1 MAIKDPLMFITIEE
15 FKNWKGFNK
24 SLFDEVTTPD
34 SEIRYA
40 IEIASSNIDFLSGF
54 TISKKW
60 PEINPTKFTDN
71 IQTATTHYVNFL
83 LGKGVEYA
91 RGQASIGQGGITYSQ
106 NNPEDPYYI
115 VPQVFNYLKEINEY
129 PIMQGFNLNVSSKQ
143 NWFKKFMG
151 NGGEQNPWEIY
162 VQFTNIK
169 SSDDRTKITITH
181 PKNIMG
187 SVVDID
193 TRGIKSFDNLTT
205 LELFTKYFSNDTMKL
220 VDGKEGQ
227 EKKVISATGG
237 NSLWEINIDNPNFIK
252 SKDDKGISANDKR
265 IIDVGTPTFLTD
277 ATNKVYVDDLLDKKQ
292 DKIDNLQDKIF
303 NNKDDKD
310 STRRLVNEIIKTNV
324 GGKTLIYRNNPVITD
339 DLDIPNKKYIDDKI
353 DKKQDKENWVVIGK
367 KVDNRTWDNFN
378 IDLNKTYRVFITWHR
393 NAPEQNGYPLML
405 LFKSAKAVGTGTWTL
420 LIGKIDNK
428 DASLILKADYTKSTN
443 KWSLFIKC
451 EIDGGAIFSFEEL
464 KENTYQI
471 TSNTL
476 NITSPS
482 VINIDKPIKINSKSL
497 ETNEIEENNWDIELK
512 NNPPTPS
519 PTIPQWK
526 EVGTR
531 EKNKLDNWQITYDF
545 QENKH
550 YRIYYSWS
558 IYNPVYTIQ
567 EFIITNKKIAGVQI
581 QTFNDSANIVI
592 LSVQHAKLITIYTGK
607 GNLKGNVWKLEELQ
621 E

>member
-60 PEINPTKFTDN
+60 PEINTTKFTDN

-106 NNPEDPYYI
+106 NNPEDPYFI
-115 VPQVFNYLKEINEY
+115 PPQVFNYLKEINEY

-143 NWFKKFMG
+143 NWFKKIMG

-187 SVVDID
+187 SVLDID

-227 EKKVISATGG
+227 EKKVISATSG
-237 NSLWEINIDNPNFIK
+237 NSLWEVDKDNTNFIK

-277 ATNKVYVDDLLDKKQ
+277 ATNKEYVDKKQ
-292 DKIDNLQDKIF
+292 DKLIAGENIKIDKETNTISATGGSGESLWLIDPNSPNIIQPKEKRIITSNNTRIVYIADPTQPQDAVNLRTLNKNIPDLTDYYKKEEVDKE
-303 NNKDDKD
+303 
-310 STRRLVNEIIKTNV
+310 LE
-324 GGKTLIYRNNPVITD
+324 
-339 DLDIPNKKYIDDKI
+339 DKI
-353 DKKQDKENWVVIGK
+353 DKTQFQYAFVLNTFGTEIPNLETKDKTIV
-367 KVDNRTWDNFN
+367 
-378 IDLNKTYRVFITWHR
+378 
-393 NAPEQNGYPLML
+393 
-405 LFKSAKAVGTGTWTL
+405 
-420 LIGKIDNK
+420 
-428 DASLILKADYTKSTN
+428 
-443 KWSLFIKC
+443 
-451 EIDGGAIFSFEEL
+451 GAINEL
-464 KENTYQI
+464 KEKIKDKKFSNDYFKYNT
-471 TSNTL
+471 
-476 NITSPS
+476 
-482 VINIDKPIKINSKSL
+482 
-497 ETNEIEENNWDIELK
+497 ETNEILLNDEENSLLCRDLLENNEYKLLK
-512 NNPPTPS
+512 TQNKKLLQAINEILEKQPQPS
-519 PTIPQWK
+519 PSGSNWK

-531 EKNKLDNWQITYDF
+531 EKNKWDNWQITYDF

-550 YRIYYSWS
+550 YRVYYSWS

-567 EFIITNKKIAGVQI
+567 EFIITDKKIAGVQI
-581 QTFNDSANIVI
+581 QIFNDSANIVI
-592 LSVQHAKLITIYTGK
+592 LSVQHAKLITIYTVK

>member
-1 MAIKDPLMFITIEE
+1 MFITIEE

-129 PIMQGFNLNVSSKQ
+129 PTMQGFNLNVSPKQ

-151 NGGEQNPWEIY
+151 TGGEQNPWEIY
-162 VQFTNIK
+162 LQTINLK
-169 SSDDRTKITITH
+169 SSDHRTKINITH

-205 LELFTKYFSNDTMKL
+205 LELFTKYFSNDSLQL

-227 EKKVISATGG
+227 EEKVISAIGG
-237 NSLWEINIDNPNFIK
+237 ELLWEVDKDNPNFIH

-277 ATNKVYVDDLLDKKQ
+277 GTNKEYVDNLLDKKQ
-292 DKIDNLQDKIF
+292 NINDEDLQTVAKQIVF
-303 NNKDDKD
+303 AINENKE
-310 STRRLVNEIIKTNV
+310 N
-324 GGKTLIYRNNPVITD
+324 
-339 DLDIPNKKYIDDKI
+339 I
-353 DKKQDKENWVVIGK
+353 DKKQDKEIWKVISKSKNNREWDTFEINFNTVYRVIITLDRLPVNQANIKHKVEFKTGNYLGGDYLLAK
-367 KVDNRTWDNFN
+367 FKIKNEDVILTLTVKGSSFDCSLYLKGGDINYGAILSLEELQNTIKVDVTPK
-378 IDLNKTYRVFITWHR
+378 L
-393 NAPEQNGYPLML
+393 
-405 LFKSAKAVGTGTWTL
+405 
-420 LIGKIDNK
+420 
-428 DASLILKADYTKSTN
+428 
-443 KWSLFIKC
+443 
-451 EIDGGAIFSFEEL
+451 
-464 KENTYQI
+464 
-471 TSNTL
+471 
-476 NITSPS
+476 
-482 VINIDKPIKINSKSL
+482 KINSKSL
-497 ETNEIEENNWDIELK
+497 ETNEVEENCWDIELP
-512 NNPPTPS
+512 NNPTPS
-519 PTIPQWK
+519 PSGSNWK
-526 EVGTR
+526 EVGIR
-531 EKNKLDNWQITYDF
+531 EKNKWDNWQITYDF
-545 QENKH
+545 IVNKH
-550 YRIYYSWS
+550 YRVYYSWS

-567 EFIITNKKIAGVQI
+567 EFIITDNKIAGVPI
-581 QTFNDSANIVI
+581 QTFNDSVNIVI
-592 LSVQHAKLITIYTGK
+592 LSVQHAKLITIYSGK
-607 GNLKGNVWKLEELQ
+607 GNLKGNVWKLQELQ
-621 E
+621 G

>member
-162 VQFTNIK
+162 VQSNNIK

-193 TRGIKSFDNLTT
+193 TRGIKTNID
-205 LELFTKYFSNDTMKL
+205 
-220 VDGKEGQ
+220 
-227 EKKVISATGG
+227 
-237 NSLWEINIDNPNFIK
+237 NSLWEVDKDNINFVK
-252 SKDDKGISANDKR
+252 LKDDKGISANDKR

-405 LFKSAKAVGTGTWTL
+405 LFKSAQAVGTGTWTL

-512 NNPPTPS
+512 NNPTPS

-526 EVGTR
+526 EVGKR

-550 YRIYYSWS
+550 YRVYYSWS

>member
-1 MAIKDPLMFITIEE
+1 MAIKDPIMFITIEE

-40 IEIASSNIDFLSGF
+40 IEIASSNIDYLSGF

-129 PIMQGFNLNVSSKQ
+129 PIMQGFNLNVSPKQ

-151 NGGEQNPWEIY
+151 TGGEQNPWEIY
-162 VQFTNIK
+162 LQSNNIK
-169 SSDDRTKITITH
+169 SSDNRTKITISH

-193 TRGIKSFDNLTT
+193 TNGIKSFDNLTT
-205 LELFTKYFSNDTMKL
+205 IELFTKYFSNDTMKL

-237 NSLWEINIDNPNFIK
+237 IGESLWEVDKDNPNFIK
-252 SKDDKGISANDKR
+252 PIDDKGIDVNGKR
-265 IIDVGTPTFLTD
+265 IIDVGTPTFLSD
-277 ATNKVYVDDLLDKKQ
+277 ATTKEYVDEKIDKKQ

-310 STRRLVNEIIKTNV
+310 NTTRLVNKIIKTHSD
-324 GGKTLIYRNNPVITD
+324 GQTLIYRNNPVVTD

-353 DKKQDKENWVVIGK
+353 PNLDNYYTKKEIDELKSDIDTIISFKQEQT
-367 KVDNRTWDNFN
+367 DNK
-378 IDLNKTYRVFITWHR
+378 L
-393 NAPEQNGYPLML
+393 E
-405 LFKSAKAVGTGTWTL
+405 L
-420 LIGKIDNK
+420 LI
-428 DASLILKADYTKSTN
+428 
-443 KWSLFIKC
+443 
-451 EIDGGAIFSFEEL
+451 
-464 KENTYQI
+464 
-471 TSNTL
+471 
-476 NITSPS
+476 
-482 VINIDKPIKINSKSL
+482 
-497 ETNEIEENNWDIELK
+497 
-512 NNPPTPS
+512 
-519 PTIPQWK
+519 
-526 EVGTR
+526 
-531 EKNKLDNWQITYDF
+531 KLLL
-545 QENKH
+545 
-550 YRIYYSWS
+550 
-558 IYNPVYTIQ
+558 V
-567 EFIITNKKIAGVQI
+567 V
-581 QTFNDSANIVI
+581 
-592 LSVQHAKLITIYTGK
+592 
-607 GNLKGNVWKLEELQ
+607 
-621 E
+621 

>member
-40 IEIASSNIDFLSGF
+40 IEIASSNIDYLSGF

-129 PIMQGFNLNVSSKQ
+129 PIMQGFNLNVSPKQ

-162 VQFTNIK
+162 LQSNNIK
-169 SSDDRTKITITH
+169 SSDNRTKITISH

-187 SVVDID
+187 SVVYID
-193 TRGIKSFDNLTT
+193 TNGIKSFDNLTT
-205 LELFTKYFSNDTMKL
+205 IELFTKYFSNDTMKL

-237 NSLWEINIDNPNFIK
+237 SGESLWEVDKDNPNFIK
-252 SKDDKGISANDKR
+252 PKDDKGIDVNGKR
-265 IIDVGTPTFLTD
+265 IIDVGTPTFLSD
-277 ATNKVYVDDLLDKKQ
+277 ATTKEYVDNLLDKKQ
-292 DKIDNLQDKIF
+292 SQLTENNAGDNITITGTGSDIKINSNGGSSVDENRIF

-310 STRRLVNEIIKTNV
+310 STTRLVNEVIKTNV

-353 DKKQDKENWVVIGK
+353 PNLDNYYTKKEIDELKSDIDTIISFKQEQTDNKLETTNKTVVGGINEINKKLEDFKIIKWKVIGNRINDKKWHIP
-367 KVDNRTWDNFN
+367 TAPFN
-378 IDLNKTYRVFITWHR
+378 QYIYRVFVTWEVTEE
-393 NAPEQNGYPLML
+393 NPLNKGYQQVIF
-405 LFKSAKAVGTGTWTL
+405 FKSPKLIGTGNWR
-420 LIGKIDNK
+420 IASGKIGNSDSTLNINFDNT
-428 DASLILKADYTKSTN
+428 D
-443 KWSLFIKC
+443 WSLTLNGGN
-451 EIDGGAIFSFEEL
+451 GGAI
-464 KENTYQI
+464 I
-471 TSNTL
+471 
-476 NITSPS
+476 
-482 VINIDKPIKINSKSL
+482 SL
-497 ETNEIEENNWDIELK
+497 EVLE
-512 NNPPTPS
+512 
-519 PTIPQWK
+519 
-526 EVGTR
+526 
-531 EKNKLDNWQITYDF
+531 
-545 QENKH
+545 
-550 YRIYYSWS
+550 
-558 IYNPVYTIQ
+558 PV
-567 EFIITNKKIAGVQI
+567 
-581 QTFNDSANIVI
+581 
-592 LSVQHAKLITIYTGK
+592 
-607 GNLKGNVWKLEELQ
+607 
-621 E
+621 